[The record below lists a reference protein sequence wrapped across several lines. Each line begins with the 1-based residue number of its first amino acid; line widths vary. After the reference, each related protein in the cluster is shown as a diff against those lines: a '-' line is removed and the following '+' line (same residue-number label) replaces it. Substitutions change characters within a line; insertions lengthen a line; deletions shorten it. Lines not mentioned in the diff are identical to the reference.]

1 MEGQITYSFQPG
13 PSQLLPSVEYWTQ
26 VALKEGLLSRY
37 HRDAVWKE
45 IFKKAQEALSR
56 YLGLP
61 EGWLV
66 TFVSSAT
73 EAWQILAEAT
83 EGMYSLHIVQGEFGK
98 RWHSLQKVLS
108 PKAEILE
115 IAFELPLRD
124 QLIAAN
130 IQHEAIQYLAV
141 VHVETSVGA
150 WIPML
155 GMLREIFPKAVIAVD
170 ATSSMGGIQIPW
182 ETVDAAFA
190 SVQKCFGLPPGL
202 GILII
207 SPQAVS
213 IFRDRPRV
221 RYNSLGYLIQQAE
234 RHEPIHTPNLLGIFL
249 AAQVYSAFSESVRE
263 VERRLLARSTFL
275 YEAFEK
281 KGFHAL
287 LPPVYRSP
295 TVLTFRW
302 RLREEG
308 QVLRVKAH
316 AEGLYLGWGYGP
328 YKEGTFRVA
337 NFPALPDEAY
347 ERLLSVFG

>member
-13 PSQLLPSVEYWTQ
+13 PSQLLPAVEYWTQ

-37 HRDAVWKE
+37 HRDAVWKG
-45 IFKKAQEALSR
+45 IFRKAQEALSR
-56 YLGLP
+56 YLDLP

-73 EAWQILAEAT
+73 EAWQILADAAAD
-83 EGMYSLHIVQGEFGK
+83 MYSLHIVQGEFGK
-98 RWHSLQKVLS
+98 RWYSLQKAVS
-108 PKAEILE
+108 SEAKILE
-115 IAFELPLRD
+115 VAFESPLRE
-124 QLIAAN
+124 QLIAAD
-130 IQHEAIQYLAV
+130 IQHRAIQYLAV

-150 WIPML
+150 WIPTL
-155 GMLREIFPKAVIAVD
+155 GMLREIFPKAIIAVD

-182 ETVDAAFA
+182 RAVDMAFA

-202 GILII
+202 GILVL

-213 IFRDRPRV
+213 TFRDHPRV
-221 RYNSLGYLIQQAE
+221 RYNSLGYLIRQAE

-249 AAQVYSAFSESVRE
+249 AAQVYSASSESVRE
-263 VERRLLARSTFL
+263 VENRLLARSAFL
-275 YEAFEK
+275 YEAFER
-281 KGFHAL
+281 KGFQAF
-287 LPPVYRSP
+287 LPPAYRSP

-302 RLREEG
+302 RFREEA

-316 AEGLYLGWGYGP
+316 AEGLYVGWGYGL
-328 YKEGTFRVA
+328 YKEETFRVA

-347 ERLLSVFG
+347 ERL